1 MQKKFTSLGL
11 MSGTSGDGVDA
22 SVVISD
28 GLTNFKALKNKFYEY
43 DNEIY
48 KNLHSLKY
56 KINNSKD
63 LKIYIKEIQ
72 NLERKIT
79 FFHAKVT
86 KDFNLDFNDLLVG
99 FHGQTIYHN
108 SKEKISCQ
116 LGNGELLHQLTKNKV
131 IYNFRANDIL
141 NEGEGA
147 PLTPIFHQQ
156 IVREKK

>member
-72 NLERKIT
+72 NLE
-79 FFHAKVT
+79 
-86 KDFNLDFNDLLVG
+86 
-99 FHGQTIYHN
+99 
-108 SKEKISCQ
+108 
-116 LGNGELLHQLTKNKV
+116 KNYVFSRQSDKR
-131 IYNFRANDIL
+131 F
-141 NEGEGA
+141 
-147 PLTPIFHQQ
+147 
-156 IVREKK
+156 

>member
-63 LKIYIKEIQ
+63 LKIY
-72 NLERKIT
+72 
-79 FFHAKVT
+79 VT
-86 KDFNLDFNDLLVG
+86 EPMMIYQRQHFIWLV
-99 FHGQTIYHN
+99 
-108 SKEKISCQ
+108 
-116 LGNGELLHQLTKNKV
+116 L
-131 IYNFRANDIL
+131 
-141 NEGEGA
+141 
-147 PLTPIFHQQ
+147 
-156 IVREKK
+156 

>member
-1 MQKKFTSLGL
+1 

-72 NLERKIT
+72 NL
-79 FFHAKVT
+79 
-86 KDFNLDFNDLLVG
+86 
-99 FHGQTIYHN
+99 
-108 SKEKISCQ
+108 
-116 LGNGELLHQLTKNKV
+116 
-131 IYNFRANDIL
+131 
-141 NEGEGA
+141 
-147 PLTPIFHQQ
+147 
-156 IVREKK
+156 RENYVFSRQSDKRF